1 MESLRIEMVSDW
13 YAPRIGGV
21 ETSICELSR
30 ALARAGHEVF
40 VVTNNGPRGSSLE
53 LSSEG
58 VYVYRIKSIVNVRGV
73 TADPL
78 AVTKMAL
85 FGKRNAV
92 DVIHAHGVTSTLS
105 FMSAM
110 ISSGGTGIPSVL
122 THHSIIARSLPRP
135 LRLLLRYVLKWPW
148 VLTAVSRAAAE
159 DLRELSGRDVLV
171 THNCIDV
178 RRWRELGSGGEL
190 EGEPSI
196 VFVGRVTDRK
206 NPLEIVSIARGIA
219 KRLPKAKIYVVGDGE
234 LVRALASEV
243 SSSGLADRV
252 IMLGR
257 RPRADV
263 AKIMSA
269 SDFLVTTGRNEAFG
283 LAVLEAMSLGVVPVI
298 YDSPGVRDLVIDG
311 LNGRLAKGA
320 DEVAEAIAALWE
332 DPGAYKALSAAAIA
346 TSEKFDCGAVKD
358 VYLSAYKRA
367 IDGCEELDR
376 RSLVYRAYRA
386 LVGDPVRRG
395 EWCHGKKWYYHE
407 RAREGIVPVIRRRA

>member
-13 YAPRIGGV
+13 YVPRVGGV

-40 VVTNNGPRGSSLE
+40 VVTNNGPRASSLE
-53 LSSEG
+53 LGRDG
-58 VYVYRIKSIVNVRGV
+58 VYVYRIRSAINVGGV

-78 AVTKMAL
+78 AVARMAL

-92 DVIHAHGVTSTLS
+92 DVIHAHGVTSTMS

-135 LRLLLRYVLKWPW
+135 LRPLLRYALKWPW

-159 DLRELSGRDVLV
+159 DLRELSGREVVV

-178 RRWRELGSGGEL
+178 RRWRELGNGGEL
-190 EGEPSI
+190 DGEPSI

-206 NPLEIVSIARGIA
+206 NPLEVVSVARGIA
-219 KRLPKAKIYVVGDGE
+219 RRLPRAKIYVVGDGE
-234 LVRALASEV
+234 LARVLAYEV
-243 SSSGLADRV
+243 SRSGLSDRV
-252 IMLGR
+252 VMLGR
-257 RPRADV
+257 RPRAEV

-269 SDFLVTTGRNEAFG
+269 SDFLVVTSRNEAFG
-283 LAVLEAMSLGVVPVI
+283 LAVLEAMALGVVPVI
-298 YDSPGVRDLVIDG
+298 YDSPGVRDLVVDG
-311 LNGRLAKGA
+311 FNGRLAGGA
-320 DEVAEAIAALWE
+320 EEVAEAIASLWE
-332 DPGAYKALSAAAIA
+332 DQGAYKALSAAAAA
-346 TSEKFDCGAVKD
+346 TSERFDCNVVKD
-358 VYLSAYKRA
+358 VYLDVYKRA
-367 IDGCEELDR
+367 IDGCVELDR
-376 RSLVYRAYRA
+376 RALVYRAFRA

-407 RAREGIVPVIRRRA
+407 RAREGIVPVIRRGA